1 MAAKKWRT
9 GVMVMVLGTVF
20 ASRVVMS
27 DDISVNEPRQFTFS
41 WPYTDKTDMAPRG
54 GSSRGAPVG
63 LAKSA
68 GEQWTRLRAPGLT
81 DKERD
86 RFAILAMAGPYRASF
101 DFIET
106 IGFVEGYVPAA
117 PYQSWGTEFV
127 YVVTDEPDFISLQH
141 IMVLRFDSSDGTPA
155 EPMVIKHW
163 RQDWRYEQ
171 RRMHTFHGN
180 LTWKLAKQSRA
191 ESRGRWVQSVYQV
204 DDSPRYMAA
213 GRWQHRA
220 NFSSWTSDE
229 TWRPLPR
236 REFSVRNDYDA
247 LIGTNRH
254 TITPSGWVQEEFNL
268 KTVLDDE
275 GAVSEILARE
285 NGVARYERISGYDW
299 RAGDEYWK
307 RTADFWAITRDVW
320 ANYLQDEHTLRIRK
334 TAEGIPLYAAM
345 FEMAESS
352 QTANLDSNATR
363 DAIRQMLQRYIDES

>member
-1 MAAKKWRT
+1 MAARKWRIGLT
-9 GVMVMVLGTVF
+9 IMVLGTMLTP
-20 ASRVVMS
+20 RVAIS
-27 DDISVNEPRQFTFS
+27 DDTDLNDPRQFTFS
-41 WPYTDKTDMAPRG
+41 WPYADTTGMAPRG
-54 GSSRGAPVG
+54 GSSRGALVT
-63 LAKSA
+63 LEKSP
-68 GEQWTRLRAPGLT
+68 GEQWNRLRAAGLT
-81 DKERD
+81 DQERD
-86 RFAILAMAGPYRASF
+86 RFAILAMAGPYRVSF

-106 IGFVEGYVPAA
+106 IGFIEGYLPPA
-117 PYQSWGTEFV
+117 PYQSWGTEFI

-141 IMVLRFDSSDGTPA
+141 IMVLKFDPSEGIPA
-155 EPMVIKHW
+155 EPMVVKHW

-171 RRMHTFHGN
+171 RRMHTFRGD
-180 LTWKLAKQSRA
+180 LTWRLANQSPT

-247 LIGTNRH
+247 LIGTNKH
-254 TITPSGWVQEEFNL
+254 TITPSGWVQEELNL
-268 KTVLDDE
+268 KAVLDDE
-275 GAVSEILARE
+275 GVVSEVLARE

-299 RAGDEYWK
+299 QAGDEYWQ
-307 RTADFWAITRDVW
+307 RTAAFWAITRDVW
-320 ANYLQDEHTLRIRK
+320 ANYLQDERTLTIRK

-345 FEMAESS
+345 FEMAEGS

-363 DAIRQMLQRYIDES
+363 DTIRQMLQRYIDES